1 MCFSPLLQD
10 TYFSSFW
17 SVVLGFLTKSFYL
30 TLGIPQDTLQPL
42 TFFLYFSPQPL
53 HSDVTTHVVFPNLHV
68 KKKKKTTQIFISNLV
83 LSATWLS
90 DHLPKLTLSKTNLN
104 HTSPSLQIQLFLI
117 SSQATANISLWP
129 QSFQPGKVKLP
140 PPSSYSLFRN
150 VIFCSII
157 TASAISL
164 VQAQVFKSSFS
175 LA

>member
-42 TFFLYFSPQPL
+42 TFFLYFSPQPF

-68 KKKKKTTQIFISNLV
+68 KKKKQPRSLSQTLFCLPRGYLTISQNLPY
-83 LSATWLS
+83 L
-90 DHLPKLTLSKTNLN
+90 KTNLN